1 MTPLVLMI
9 LKAER
14 DMQAELEKQKLR
26 DNDIKISKP
35 PGPHP
40 NQKDHKRFIFRLRSH
55 KNCECS

>member
-1 MTPLVLMI
+1 MI

-26 DNDIKISKP
+26 DDDIKISKP
-35 PGPHP
+35 PGPRP
-40 NQKDHKRFIFRLRSH
+40 NQKNRKRFIFRLRSQ